1 MEDQHM
7 KTTSETDKFLE
18 THSPED
24 LAAFLTGDYMNEYKD
39 ITDYLN
45 RYMAS
50 YSLEVSDVIKRSLL
64 DRFYA
69 NQILNGTRKNPGR
82 DKLIP
87 LCLAMHM
94 DLEET
99 NRALKI
105 SKAGT
110 LYSKD
115 RRDAVIIM
123 CINQK
128 IFDVMKV
135 NDLLFENG
143 CEPLGTAG

>member
-1 MEDQHM
+1 M
-7 KTTSETDKFLE
+7 KTTKETDKFLE
-18 THSPED
+18 THSPSE
-24 LAAFLTGDYMNEYKD
+24 LTSFLTGDYMNEYKD

-45 RYMAS
+45 SYMAS
-50 YSLEVSDVIKRSLL
+50 HSLETSEVIKRSLL

-87 LCLAMHM
+87 LCLAMRM

-123 CINQK
+123 CINQN
-128 IFDVMKV
+128 IFDIIKI
-135 NDLLFENG
+135 NELLFENG
-143 CEPLGTAG
+143 LDPL

>member
-1 MEDQHM
+1 M
-7 KTTSETDKFLE
+7 KSTKETDRFLE
-18 THSPED
+18 THSPEE
-24 LAAFLTGDYMNEYKD
+24 FGSYLTGDYMSEYTD

-50 YSLEVSDVIKRSLL
+50 HSLEVSDVIKRSHL

-69 NQILNGTRKNPGR
+69 NQLLNGTRKNPGR
-82 DKLIP
+82 NKLIP
-87 LCLAMHM
+87 LCLAMRM
-94 DLEET
+94 NLEET

-115 RRDAVIIM
+115 KCDAVIIL
-123 CINQK
+123 CINRE

-135 NDLLFENG
+135 NELLYENG
-143 CEPLGTAG
+143 MEPLTV

>member
-1 MEDQHM
+1 M
-7 KTTSETDKFLE
+7 KSTKETDRFLE
-18 THSPED
+18 THSPEE
-24 LAAFLTGDYMNEYKD
+24 FSSYLTGDYISEYKD

-45 RYMAS
+45 SYMAS
-50 YSLEVSDVIKRSLL
+50 HSLEVSEVIKNSQL

-94 DLEET
+94 NLEET

-115 RRDAVIIM
+115 KRDAVIIL
-123 CINQK
+123 CINRK
-128 IFDVMKV
+128 IFSVQKV
-135 NDLLFENG
+135 NEFLYENG
-143 CEPLGTAG
+143 MVPLSGVRS

>member
-1 MEDQHM
+1 M
-7 KTTSETDKFLE
+7 KTTKETDKYLE
-18 THSPED
+18 SVSPET
-24 LAAFLTGDYMNEYKD
+24 LNQFLTGDYMNKYKD
-39 ITDYLN
+39 ISDYLN
-45 RYMAS
+45 QYIAAH
-50 YSLEVSDVIKRSLL
+50 SLVTSDVIRRSRL
-64 DRFYA
+64 DRSYA

-87 LCLAMHM
+87 ICLAMGM

-115 RRDAVIIM
+115 KRDAVIIM
-123 CINQK
+123 CINRK
-128 IFDVMKV
+128 IFDVLRV
-135 NDLLFENG
+135 NELLYENG
-143 CEPLGTAG
+143 LEPLGI

>member
-1 MEDQHM
+1 M
-7 KTTSETDKFLE
+7 KTTQETDKFLE
-18 THSPED
+18 SSSLED
-24 LAAFLTGDYMNEYKD
+24 FNKYLTGDYMSDYRD
-39 ITDYLN
+39 ITDYLQK
-45 RYMAS
+45 YMEAH
-50 YSLEVSDVIKRSLL
+50 SLEVSDVIKQSCL
-64 DRFYA
+64 DRYYA

-94 DLEET
+94 DLTET

-115 RRDAVIIM
+115 KRDAIIIL
-123 CINQK
+123 CINRG

-135 NDLLFENG
+135 NEALYENN
-143 CEPLGTAG
+143 EKPLAVPGA

>member
-1 MEDQHM
+1 M
-7 KTTSETDKFLE
+7 KTTKETDKYLE
-18 THSPED
+18 SVSPET
-24 LAAFLTGDYMNEYKD
+24 LNQFLTGDYMNKYKD
-39 ITDYLN
+39 ISDYLN
-45 RYMAS
+45 QYIAAH
-50 YSLEVSDVIKRSLL
+50 SLVTSDVIRHSRL
-64 DRFYA
+64 DRSYA

-87 LCLAMHM
+87 ICLAMEM

-115 RRDAVIIM
+115 KRDAVIIM
-123 CINQK
+123 CINRK
-128 IFDVMKV
+128 IFDVLRV
-135 NDLLFENG
+135 NELLYENG
-143 CEPLGTAG
+143 LEPLGI

>member
-1 MEDQHM
+1 M
-7 KTTSETDKFLE
+7 KTTKETDKYLE
-18 THSPED
+18 SISPED
-24 LAAFLTGDYMNEYKD
+24 LNKYLTGDYMNRYKD
-39 ITDYLN
+39 ISDYLN
-45 RYMAS
+45 QYMAS
-50 YSLEVSDVIKRSLL
+50 HSLETSDVIKRSRL

-69 NQILNGTRKNPGR
+69 NQILNGTKKNPGR

-87 LCLAMHM
+87 LCLSMGM

-123 CINQK
+123 CINRK
-128 IFDVMKV
+128 IFDVLKV
-135 NDLLFENG
+135 NELLYENG
-143 CEPLGTAG
+143 LEPLAV